1 MTIESTHQSL
11 IPIVH
16 QALGYT
22 FGALRSLVTAFLRP
36 FFEKPAMDP
45 SRAALPSCGGGAAAG
60 VEFPG
65 GGGGGGGGAPGA
77 GGGGGAAGAG
87 GGGAAGTLEP
97 IVQDFGVLV
106 IKVFW
111 LAG

>member
-1 MTIESTHQSL
+1 MFIN
-11 IPIVH
+11 P
-16 QALGYT
+16 YT

-45 SRAALPSCGGGAAAG
+45 SRAALPSPGGGAAAG
-60 VEFPG
+60 AEFPG
-65 GGGGGGGGAPGA
+65 GGGAGGGGAPGA

-97 IVQDFGVLV
+97 IVQDFGNLV

-111 LAG
+111 VAGWM